1 MIRLTNPG
9 AFPDDPLRVLRAA
22 RFASVLDFSVDPTIY
37 PVAKEIDLKG
47 LSVERVSEEL
57 FRILLRSEKP
67 SRGLEE
73 LFKLGALRQLF
84 PELYKLALSIQ
95 DAVFHP
101 ETDDFGHNTVWAHTL
116 ITVDQAGRLARKFE
130 LTREASLALLLAALY
145 HDTGKPETAGWEFKR
160 GRMAITNNGHD
171 LASEKVAKG
180 AFNRMKIFSWNGY
193 PVRKVVLSLVRA
205 HHRASELWASR
216 DRVTKKAFNRLA
228 ADINGEIDL
237 AIYLDAADRA
247 GRDPSPI
254 EELDDEALWLR
265 LKFSEWNVSKDTIKP
280 LILGRDLIRL
290 KVEPGPPM
298 GEILRRLYQMQLD
311 NEFDTREK
319 GLKAAE
325 RLIREDTS

>member
-1 MIRLTNPG
+1 
-9 AFPDDPLRVLRAA
+9 
-22 RFASVLDFSVDPTIY
+22 
-37 PVAKEIDLKG
+37 
-47 LSVERVSEEL
+47 
-57 FRILLRSEKP
+57 
-67 SRGLEE
+67 
-73 LFKLGALRQLF
+73 
-84 PELYKLALSIQ
+84 
-95 DAVFHP
+95 
-101 ETDDFGHNTVWAHTL
+101 
-116 ITVDQAGRLARKFE
+116 
-130 LTREASLALLLAALY
+130 
-145 HDTGKPETAGWEFKR
+145 
-160 GRMAITNNGHD
+160 
-171 LASEKVAKG
+171 
-180 AFNRMKIFSWNGY
+180 MKIFSWNGY